1 VTEKVLI
8 VDDTQLNRRIL
19 QELLRRDQIDAV
31 CAEGGAEAL
40 EMMVMERPDL
50 VLLDVMMPDM
60 DGFEVCRRLKEDCDT
75 ASIPVI
81 FLSALGEV
89 DDKVRGLALGAED
102 YIAKPFENAEVLA
115 RVRAQ
120 LRLRRLTRE
129 LELRNKE
136 LVLKQKLLEEDLQA
150 AADIQRALIP
160 KKKDAIP
167 GIRLE
172 WLFEPCTTI
181 GGDIFCA
188 TRLDETRVAL
198 YLLDVSGH
206 GVPPAM
212 LSMMV
217 AQSLAAGSEL
227 VARRSPHAPVAVI
240 PPAEVLSALD
250 RDFPLGRFDRY
261 FTICY
266 LLLDFVSGRL
276 RYSSA
281 GHPSPILVQ
290 ADGTVR
296 TLDEGGTVVG
306 LGDGVYLEGELDLG
320 PGDRVYLYSDGIT
333 EPEHIREGHFGPDR
347 LVAALS
353 RRPAVGVAEV
363 CRDLR
368 AALHDFGDGRAPADD
383 LTLLAVEYLGRP
395 AP

>member
-1 VTEKVLI
+1 MTDKVLI
-8 VDDTQLNRRIL
+8 VDDTLLNRRIL
-19 QELLRRDQIDAV
+19 QELLRRNQIDAV
-31 CAEGGAEAL
+31 CAENGAEAL

-50 VLLDVMMPDM
+50 VLLDVMMPEM
-60 DGFEVCRRLKEDCDT
+60 DGFEVCRRLKADCDT
-75 ASIPVI
+75 ASVPVI

-89 DDKVRGLALGAED
+89 DDRVRGLSEGAED
-102 YIAKPFENAEVLA
+102 YVAKPFENAEVLA
-115 RVRAQ
+115 RVRAH

-129 LELRNKE
+129 LQDRNKE
-136 LVLKQKLLEEDLQA
+136 LLEKQQLLEEDLRA

-160 KKKDAIP
+160 KRHDAVP
-167 GIRLE
+167 GVRLE
-172 WLFEPCTTI
+172 WLFEPCATI

-227 VARRSPHAPVAVI
+227 VARRSEHLPVAVAA
-240 PPAEVLSALD
+240 PAEVLAGLD

-266 LLLDFVSGRL
+266 LVLDFASGRL
-276 RYSSA
+276 CYSSA
-281 GHPSPILVQ
+281 GHPSPILVR
-290 ADGTVR
+290 ADGSVR

-306 LGDGVYLEGELDLG
+306 LGDGIYEEGALELG
-320 PGDRVYLYSDGIT
+320 AGDRVYLYSDGIT
-333 EPEHIREGHFGPDR
+333 EHEHLERGHFGPDR
-347 LVAALS
+347 LMSTLAC
-353 RRPAVGVAEV
+353 RPDASVEEV

-368 AALHDFGDGRAPADD
+368 GALHAFGDGRAPVDD
-383 LTLLAVEYLGRP
+383 LTLLAVEYLGP
-395 AP
+395 PSP